1 MKGTIGR
8 TQLLAGLV
16 VTASVAAASPASATT
31 DTLAWNKV
39 RGLDAPTA
47 CAAGQDP
54 YLHWVLTPGGK
65 TKVPTAGTSLNV
77 DGEVVRAQREGN
89 GMGAIHFYTDYHDPA
104 SISSAVATLGGAAA
118 RNAHLTISSGCFGT
132 TTPPDGEDPDPDPDP
147 LPCDETTSSGGQGA
161 TTNVHD
167 VGATSGQLTL
177 HAFAYGVPDRFRVV
191 YQGTVLVDEAIGT
204 GAFAGVLGAPSF
216 AAVNDKTYTVSFSG
230 TSRQVTVDVLGDLG
244 TVWDYTIS
252 CAAPP
257 V

>member
-1 MKGTIGR
+1 MKGMLVT

-16 VTASVAAASPASATT
+16 VTASVAAAPPASATGS
-31 DTLAWNKV
+31 TLAWDGV

-54 YLHWVLTPGGK
+54 YLHWVLTPGGR
-65 TKVPTAGTSLNV
+65 TKVPTAGTSLDV
-77 DGEVVRAQREGN
+77 DGEVVQARREGN
-89 GMGAIHFYTDYHDPA
+89 GTGAIHFFTDYHDPA
-104 SISSAVATLGGAAA
+104 SITSAVATLGGAAA
-118 RNAHLTISSGCFGT
+118 RNAHLTISSGCSGT
-132 TTPPDGEDPDPDPDP
+132 TTPPDGEDPEP
-147 LPCDETTSSGGQGA
+147 LPCDETTSSGGQGS

-191 YQGTVLVDEAIGT
+191 YQGTTLVDEAIGT
-204 GAFAGVLGAPSF
+204 GAFAGALGAPSF
-216 AAVNDKTYTVSFSG
+216 AQVSDKTYTVSFSG
-230 TSRQVTVDVLGDLG
+230 SSRQVTVEVLGDLG

-257 V
+257 A